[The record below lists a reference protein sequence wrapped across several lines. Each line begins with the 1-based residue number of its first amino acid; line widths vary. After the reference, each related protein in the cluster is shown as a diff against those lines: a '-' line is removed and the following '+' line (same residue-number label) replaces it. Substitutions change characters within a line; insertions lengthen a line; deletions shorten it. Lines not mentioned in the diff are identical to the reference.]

1 VSSVT
6 ERCGCQS
13 DGVLLFSCSGGSNVG
28 QLANEAAKALTQL
41 GQGRMSCVVGL
52 AAHLPDFDEKAEFS
66 ETIVAIDGCETACA
80 RKAVEHLEHRV
91 DVHVIVTELGIEKNH
106 RFDLTREQIA
116 AVAGAVADRLN
127 ALSGRVGC
135 CADTEERR

>member
-1 VSSVT
+1 
-6 ERCGCQS
+6 
-13 DGVLLFSCSGGSNVG
+13 
-28 QLANEAAKALTQL
+28 
-41 GQGRMSCVVGL
+41 VVGL

-135 CADTEERR
+135 CADKEERR

>member
-1 VSSVT
+1 
-6 ERCGCQS
+6 
-13 DGVLLFSCSGGSNVG
+13 
-28 QLANEAAKALTQL
+28 
-41 GQGRMSCVVGL
+41 
-52 AAHLPDFDEKAEFS
+52 
-66 ETIVAIDGCETACA
+66 
-80 RKAVEHLEHRV
+80 V